1 MRVPAAAV
9 PVRFHGKPSR
19 QPPAPSIRRPITF
32 GLYGASMDPGDNRL
46 EASVPTPFLGSALSS
61 VLGGLTAAQHE
72 VVTAEARPLCVM
84 AGAGSGKTRVLT
96 RRVARRVIDG
106 SADPERTLVLTFTRK
121 AAEELKARLAHLG
134 VDGVK
139 AGTFHAIAF
148 AQLRRHWAD
157 TGRRLPAV
165 VDGPDRIVRKLLS
178 RSGREVRLASA
189 VSNEISWA
197 RARMVGPEGYSQ
209 AAAVAGRSG
218 PDRSLIAG
226 IYADY
231 NTYKT
236 KRRLVDLDD
245 LVVTC
250 ADLLE
255 RDPDFRAAQHFLHRH
270 FFVDELQDLNAAQW
284 RLLRGWIG
292 GGTDLFV
299 VGDPL
304 QAVYSWN
311 GAEPGYLTSI
321 EKILPGVTVM
331 HLGDNHRCARPVV
344 DVALAALGPLG
355 AGSPIRSAREE
366 DSGRVQVNGFESD
379 TDEALAV
386 AQWLRD
392 SHIPG
397 TSWSSLAV
405 LARTN
410 ARLDPV
416 EEALSRAGIPVSRK
430 RFSREAQQDAAGTL
444 LRAMPLDTP
453 VRRALALLAAE
464 SADLDLDI
472 ESLAAEIDNLCLEVP
487 EADIGEL
494 LSSRTA
500 GGDPRR
506 EGGSGVQDAVQLAT
520 FHRSKGLEWNAVAVV
535 GLEDGTV
542 PISYAV
548 TREALDEERRL
559 VYVALTRAENELFC
573 SWAGRRT
580 ISGREFA
587 CDPSPYLDA
596 ITVAA
601 RKTASVSVDPR
612 PVGQRIAALRDVLSS
627 AS

>member
-1 MRVPAAAV
+1 MRAPAA
-9 PVRFHGKPSR
+9 GT
-19 QPPAPSIRRPITF
+19 PAGIPASSVRRPITF
-32 GLYGASMDPGDNRL
+32 GLYGASMDLGDNRP
-46 EASVPTPFLGSALSS
+46 EASFPPPFLGSALSS

-72 VVTAEARPLCVM
+72 VVTSEAMPLCVM

-96 RRVARRVIDG
+96 RRVARRVLDG
-106 SADPERTLVLTFTRK
+106 SADPEGTLVLTFTRK
-121 AAEELKARLAHLG
+121 AAEELKTRLAHLG
-134 VDGVK
+134 VDGVM

-165 VDGPDRIVRKLLS
+165 VEGPDRVVRKLLS
-178 RSGREVRLASA
+178 GSGREVRLSSP

-197 RARMVGPEGYSQ
+197 RARMVTPEGYLQ

-218 PDRSLIAG
+218 PDPALVAD

-231 NTYKT
+231 NAYKT
-236 KRRLVDLDD
+236 KRGLVDLDD

-311 GAEPGYLTSI
+311 GAQPGYLTSI

-331 HLGDNHRCARPVV
+331 HLGDNHRCATSVV

-366 DSGRVQVNGFESD
+366 AAGRVQVNGFESD

-386 AQWLRD
+386 VRWLRD
-392 SHIPG
+392 SHVPG

-410 ARLDPV
+410 ARLDLV

-430 RFSREAQQDAAGTL
+430 SFSRDPQQDPAGPL
-444 LRAMPLDTP
+444 LRAMPRDTP

-464 SADLDLDI
+464 SPDLDLDI
-472 ESLAAEIDNLCLEVP
+472 ESLAAEIDALCLEVLD
-487 EADIGEL
+487 ADVGQL

-500 GGDPRR
+500 AGDPRR
-506 EGGSGVQDAVQLAT
+506 EDGSGGNDAVQLAT
-520 FHRSKGLEWNAVAVV
+520 FHRSKGLEWSAVAVV
-535 GLEDGTV
+535 GLEAGTV

-559 VYVALTRAENELFC
+559 VYVALTRAEDELFC
-573 SWAGRRT
+573 SWAGHRT
-580 ISGREFA
+580 VSGREFT
-587 CDPSPYLDA
+587 CDPSPYLEA
-596 ITVAA
+596 IAIAA
-601 RKTASVSVDPR
+601 RKATSASVDPT
-612 PVGQRIAALRDVLSS
+612 PAGQRIAALRDVLSS